1 VTKPAVETLGVQ
13 YLVSFVV
20 GLIVELIVEL
30 SEAFNDF
37 GLTVSSYA
45 GNATVMATLTTGIFG
60 NDGGLI
66 YWINEKVFYVIENM
80 PWCALGQGLG
90 AIIEGLLNP
99 ACP

>member
-1 VTKPAVETLGVQ
+1 MPTIESLQVQ
-13 YLVSFVV
+13 YLVSFIV
-20 GLIVELIVEL
+20 GLVGELIVEL

-45 GNATVMATLTTGIFG
+45 GNTTVMATLTTGIFG

-80 PWCALGQGLG
+80 PWCPLGQGLG